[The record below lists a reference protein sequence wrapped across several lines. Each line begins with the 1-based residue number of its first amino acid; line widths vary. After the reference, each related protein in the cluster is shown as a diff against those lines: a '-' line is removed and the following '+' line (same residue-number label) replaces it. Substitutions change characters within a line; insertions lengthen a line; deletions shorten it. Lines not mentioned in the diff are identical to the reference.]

1 MLVIIHLVQ
10 KIELQYHLIT
20 KQRNNNEMGGRGK
33 IEPRWK
39 KGETGNPNGRP
50 KKLPALDLIMANVM
64 GQEKDGITAAE
75 AIIMKLR
82 EQAAKGDIKAAQLL
96 LDRAYGKS
104 KQNIDITTQGEKVTV
119 PTIIFTKDKANE

>member
-1 MLVIIHLVQ
+1 
-10 KIELQYHLIT
+10 
-20 KQRNNNEMGGRGK
+20 MGKGGK
-33 IEPRWK
+33 ISPETEFK
-39 KGETGNPNGRP
+39 KGQSGNPNGRP

-96 LDRAYGKS
+96 LTVHMESQSKTLISRRKGKR
-104 KQNIDITTQGEKVTV
+104 
-119 PTIIFTKDKANE
+119 

>member
-1 MLVIIHLVQ
+1 MAWSL
-10 KIELQYHLIT
+10 
-20 KQRNNNEMGGRGK
+20 KQRNNNDMGGRGK

-119 PTIIFTKDKANE
+119 PTIIFTKDADKG

>member
-1 MLVIIHLVQ
+1 
-10 KIELQYHLIT
+10 
-20 KQRNNNEMGGRGK
+20 MGGKGK

-50 KKLPALDLIMANVM
+50 KKLPALDVIMANVM

-82 EQAAKGDIKAAQLL
+82 EMATKGDIKAAQLL
-96 LDRAYGKS
+96 LDRGYGKA

-119 PTIIFTKDKANE
+119 PTIIFTKENKQGE

>member
-1 MLVIIHLVQ
+1 
-10 KIELQYHLIT
+10 
-20 KQRNNNEMGGRGK
+20 MGGRGK

-50 KKLPALDLIMANVM
+50 KKLPALDLIMSNVL
-64 GQEKDGITAAE
+64 GAEKDGISAGE

-82 EQAAKGDIKAAQLL
+82 EQALKGDIKAAQIL
-96 LDRAYGKS
+96 LDRGWGKP

-119 PTIIFTKDKANE
+119 PTIIFTDGKTKENG

>member
-1 MLVIIHLVQ
+1 
-10 KIELQYHLIT
+10 
-20 KQRNNNEMGGRGK
+20 
-33 IEPRWK
+33 
-39 KGETGNPNGRP
+39 
-50 KKLPALDLIMANVM
+50 
-64 GQEKDGITAAE
+64 
-75 AIIMKLR
+75 MKLR

>member
-1 MLVIIHLVQ
+1 MR
-10 KIELQYHLIT
+10 EG
-20 KQRNNNEMGGRGK
+20 RNGGTLRSG
-33 IEPRWK
+33 
-39 KGETGNPNGRP
+39 GTGAGGRP

-96 LDRAYGKS
+96 LDRAYGKA

-119 PTIIFTKDKANE
+119 PTIIFTKENKQGE

>member
-1 MLVIIHLVQ
+1 
-10 KIELQYHLIT
+10 
-20 KQRNNNEMGGRGK
+20 MGGKGK

-82 EQAAKGDIKAAQLL
+82 EMATKGDIKAAQLL
-96 LDRAYGKS
+96 LDRGYGKA
-104 KQNIDITTQGEKVTV
+104 KQNIDITTQGEKVTI
-119 PTIIFTKDKANE
+119 PTIIFTKENNNNEKNND

>member
-1 MLVIIHLVQ
+1 
-10 KIELQYHLIT
+10 
-20 KQRNNNEMGGRGK
+20 MGGKGK

-82 EQAAKGDIKAAQLL
+82 EMATKGDIKAAQLL
-96 LDRAYGKS
+96 LDRGYGKA

-119 PTIIFTKDKANE
+119 PTIIFTKENKQGE

>member
-1 MLVIIHLVQ
+1 MALN
-10 KIELQYHLIT
+10 T

>member
-1 MLVIIHLVQ
+1 MA
-10 KIELQYHLIT
+10 
-20 KQRNNNEMGGRGK
+20 NNPKNK
-33 IEPRWK
+33 DNLKPFP
-39 KGETGNPNGRP
+39 KGNTFGTGRP

-96 LDRAYGKS
+96 LDRAYGKA

-119 PTIIFTKDKANE
+119 PTIIFTKDGNKG